1 METCPPLAISKARSC
16 CSSPQSVRTLPGFVG
31 WTSKNGGFSTT
42 TKSSRSATIE
52 NSLAWFARAAS
63 VADKAPLISLRNV
76 TREYKTGER
85 TVHALGGVSLEIARR
100 EFVAIRGPSGCG
112 KSTLIHLL
120 AGLDHPT
127 TGEIFV
133 DDLALH
139 TADDAALTQF
149 RRRQVGLVFQFF
161 NLLPTM
167 NVRENISFPLLLQGV
182 FPREMDERAAEL
194 IELVGLGER
203 SEHFVHQLSGGEQQ
217 RTAIARALV
226 HRPSLLIADEP
237 TGNLDS
243 QSAASVMELLEK
255 IGREAMTTLIVV
267 THSNEVARAAGRRVE
282 MRDGRV
288 VGDSGPLS

>member
-1 METCPPLAISKARSC
+1 M
-16 CSSPQSVRTLPGFVG
+16 
-31 WTSKNGGFSTT
+31 
-42 TKSSRSATIE
+42 
-52 NSLAWFARAAS
+52 
-63 VADKAPLISLRNV
+63 
-76 TREYKTGER
+76 
-85 TVHALGGVSLEIARR
+85 HALGGVSLEIAHR
-100 EFVAIRGPSGCG
+100 EFVAVRGPSGCG

-127 TGEIFV
+127 AGEIFV
-133 DDLALH
+133 DGLALH
-139 TADDAALTQF
+139 TADDAALTEF
-149 RRRQVGLVFQFF
+149 RRHRVGLVFQFF

-182 FPREMDERAAEL
+182 SPRESDERAREL

-243 QSAASVMELLEK
+243 QSAAAVMQLLDK
-255 IGREAMTTLIVV
+255 IGREATTTLIVV
-267 THSNEVARAAGRRVE
+267 THSDEVARAASRRVE
-282 MRDGRV
+282 MRDGQI
-288 VGDSGPLS
+288 VGDSGPMS